1 MSGEAYIQI
10 ILNQLNN
17 VAVRGKEDMERLLTS
32 IQLLENLKKDIVDHK
47 EPETVDAPE
56 TV

>member
-56 TV
+56 NV